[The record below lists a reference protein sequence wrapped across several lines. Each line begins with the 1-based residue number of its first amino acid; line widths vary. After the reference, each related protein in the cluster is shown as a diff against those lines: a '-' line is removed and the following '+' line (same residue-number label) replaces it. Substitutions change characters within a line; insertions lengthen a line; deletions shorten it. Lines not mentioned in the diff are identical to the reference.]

1 MDLERMK
8 AMVTIV
14 GRGDGLALTRLY
26 QQDGVTLHIQIAAVG
41 TASSELLSLLGL
53 TNSERDLL
61 LSFGP
66 APVID
71 ALMDKLDDDYRGVL
85 RARGIAFSLRLSG
98 ISAAVAAALS
108 RTDRTEGGNAMSSE
122 KEYNLI
128 LAAVNQGCT
137 DQVMQAACKA
147 GATGGT
153 VVRGRWVGA
162 DHLEQF
168 HGITLQDEKEIL
180 AIACPKELRSAI
192 MDAIAAGH
200 GLGTDRQ
207 AVLFSLPIDRWV
219 KLS

>member
-53 TNSERDLL
+53 TNSERDLQ
-61 LSFGP
+61 LSVGP

-122 KEYNLI
+122 REYNLI

-137 DQVMQAACKA
+137 DQVMQTACKA

-162 DHLEQF
+162 EHLEQF

-180 AIACPKELRSAI
+180 AIACPKELRGAI
-192 MDAIAAGH
+192 MDAIAAAH
-200 GLGTDRQ
+200 GLGTDCQ
-207 AVLFSLPIDRWV
+207 TTLFSLPIDRWV

>member
-14 GRGDGLALTRLY
+14 GRGDGLALTKLY
-26 QQDGVTLHIQIAAVG
+26 QQDGVTLHIQIAAIG
-41 TASSELLSLLGL
+41 TASSELLNLLGL

-98 ISAAVAAALS
+98 ISTAVAAALS

-122 KEYNLI
+122 REYNLI

-137 DQVMQAACKA
+137 DQVMQTACKA

-162 DHLEQF
+162 EHLEQF

-180 AIACPKELRSAI
+180 AIACPKELRGAI

>member
-41 TASSELLSLLGL
+41 TASSELLNLLGL
-53 TNSERDLL
+53 THSERDLL

-122 KEYNLI
+122 REYNLI

-137 DQVMQAACKA
+137 DQVMQTACKA

-180 AIACPKELRSAI
+180 AIACPKELRGAI
-192 MDAIAAGH
+192 MDAIAAEH
-200 GLGTDRQ
+200 GLGTDHQ